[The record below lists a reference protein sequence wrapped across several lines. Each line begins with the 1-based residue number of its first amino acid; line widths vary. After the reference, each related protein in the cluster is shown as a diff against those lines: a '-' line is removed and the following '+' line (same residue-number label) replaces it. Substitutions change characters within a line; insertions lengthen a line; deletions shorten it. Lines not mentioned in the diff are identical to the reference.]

1 MIKKIN
7 DKYKYLK
14 PKPKYFSK
22 SNIFPQIEKPIDIIL
37 DLDYIK
43 APHNS
48 ILSLIID
55 LNKFQISRSLCLV
68 IINLQFKS
76 SFRKVSLNIVPTFQ
90 EAEDYIQMEQIQRDL
105 GI

>member
-1 MIKKIN
+1 MIRKIN
-7 DKYKYLK
+7 DKYQYLK
-14 PKPKYFSK
+14 PESKYFSK
-22 SNIFPQIEKPIDIIL
+22 SNIFPLIEKPIDIIL

-43 APHNS
+43 DPHNS
-48 ILSLIID
+48 LLSLIID

-76 SFRKVSLNIVPTFQ
+76 ISRGASLNIVPTLQ

>member
-14 PKPKYFSK
+14 LKPKYFSK
-22 SNIFPQIEKPIDIIL
+22 SNIFPLIENPIDIIL
-37 DLDYIK
+37 DLGYIE

-48 ILSLIID
+48 LLGLITD
-55 LNKFQISRSLCLV
+55 LNNFQISRSLCLV

-76 SFRKVSLNIVPTFQ
+76 NSKKVSLNIVPTLQ